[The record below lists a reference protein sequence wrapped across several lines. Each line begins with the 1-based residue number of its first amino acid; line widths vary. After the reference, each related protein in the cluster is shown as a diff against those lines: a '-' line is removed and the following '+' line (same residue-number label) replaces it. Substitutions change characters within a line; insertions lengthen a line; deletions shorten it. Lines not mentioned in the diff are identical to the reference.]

1 MRRTH
6 ATTLTLLSFAL
17 VAGALPACGEGRQE
31 MLERE
36 MEYAKAGRKDDKGVP
51 IPEIPPDETR
61 EALRPLLTQIYSNTE
76 RLPDVTEGDVEPTDG
91 RNYVLQP
98 GVLAV
103 VTVKKGLTKAE
114 KARAIILGV
123 AEADAWTFR
132 KNARK
137 EFALQVEKLKYSFGD
152 DTKAKVLDAY
162 PHLKLLSFFGSP
174 EADKALGELSGDAKS
189 AAEAMRK
196 EYTEGKQDI
205 WKKWLGV
212 KMYARRLVGQDEPF
226 RSVLKK
232 IAKDFGQEEVP
243 PKPFKESVDAPFK
256 AWAEAIEKDEKL
268 LTMLTNYKEL
278 RDRVDFLGEAHTLW
292 AIEGSPLVPERAQ
305 SVAIDKKLGYGFFR
319 EDLGGGYNDLVFVFS
334 KKLGGNELKR
344 AFLHSFLFRQ
354 LLTDFQLLSTAGTDF
369 AKRGPDGQLDIGT
382 ATVPDKYDPLYA
394 SCGATAAL
402 DTMLYSFNS
411 EFALLSGVPSKVKD
425 SEAALKVAH
434 KCVVDGAAGDIKIP
448 AKNDEFDTEGPAPAS
463 RLALFQMLARFE
475 NIKVN
480 TAVLAG
486 DQRTAED
493 DAIDDGEKLLKQLKA
508 EADAKKKD

>member
-6 ATTLTLLSFAL
+6 ATTLTLAL
-17 VAGALPACGEGRQE
+17 FAGALSACGESRQE
-31 MLERE
+31 QLERE
-36 MEYAKAGRKDDKGVP
+36 MAYANAGRKDDKGAPV
-51 IPEIPPDETR
+51 PEIPPDEMR
-61 EALRPLLTQIYSNTE
+61 EALRPLLTQIYSNTQ
-76 RLPDVTEGDVEPTDG
+76 RLPDVLEGDVEATNG

-103 VTVKKGLTKAE
+103 VTVQKGLSKAD

-137 EFALQVEKLKYSFGD
+137 EFALLVEKLKYSYGEE
-152 DTKAKVLDAY
+152 TKTKVLDAY
-162 PHLKLLSFFGSP
+162 AELKLLSFFGSP

-189 AAEAMRK
+189 VAEAMRK

-205 WKKWLGV
+205 WKRWMGV
-212 KMYARRLVGQDEPF
+212 KMYARRLVGQDEPY

-232 IAKDFGQEEVP
+232 IAKDFGQEEEP
-243 PKPFKESVDAPFK
+243 PRPFKDSVEAPFK
-256 AWAEAIEKDEKL
+256 QWAAAIEADEKL

-292 AIEGSPLVPERAQ
+292 AFEGGDLVPERARG
-305 SVAIDKKLGYGFFR
+305 VTIDKKIGYGFFR

-334 KKLGGNELKR
+334 KKLSGNELKR

-354 LLTDFQLLSTAGTDF
+354 LLTDFQLLSTAGPDF
-369 AKRGPDGQLDIGT
+369 AQRGPDGSLDVAT

-402 DTMLYSFNS
+402 DTMLYSFGS
-411 EFALLSGVPSKVKD
+411 EFSLLNGLPSKVKD
-425 SEAALKVAH
+425 SDAALKIAH
-434 KCVVDGAAGDIKIP
+434 KCIVDGAKGDIKIP

-486 DQRTAED
+486 DKRTAED
-493 DAIDDGEKLLKQLKA
+493 DAIDEGEKLLKQLKA
-508 EADAKKKD
+508 QAEEKNK

>member
-1 MRRTH
+1 MRTIH
-6 ATTLTLLSFAL
+6 ATTLSLVLS
-17 VAGALPACGEGRQE
+17 AGALTACGEGRQA

-36 MEYAKAGRKDDKGVP
+36 LQYDKAGRQDDKGNP
-51 IPEIPPDETR
+51 IPEIPPDEMR
-61 EALRPLLTQIYSNTE
+61 EALRPLLSKLYSNTE
-76 RLPDVTEGDVEPTDG
+76 RLPDVIEGDVEPMNG
-91 RNYVLQP
+91 RGYVLQP

-103 VTVKKGLTKAE
+103 VTTKKGLGKAE

-137 EFALQVEKLKYSFGD
+137 EFALLVEKLKYSYGD
-152 DTKAKVLDAY
+152 DTKTKVLDAY
-162 PHLKLLSFFGSP
+162 PDLKLLSFFGTP
-174 EADKALGELSGDAKS
+174 EADQAIGELSGEAKS
-189 AAEAMRK
+189 VAEAMRK
-196 EYTEGKQDI
+196 EYTDNRQEI
-205 WKKWLGV
+205 WKKWMGV

-243 PKPFKESVDAPFK
+243 PQPFKDSVDVPFKE
-256 AWAEAIEKDEKL
+256 WAAAIEGDEKL

-278 RDRVDFLGEAHTLW
+278 RDRVDFLGEAHTVW
-292 AIEGSPLVPERAQ
+292 AIEGSDRVPERARG
-305 SVAIDKKLGYGFFR
+305 VVIDKKIGYGFFR

-354 LLTDFQLLSTAGTDF
+354 LLTDFQMLSTAGTDF
-369 AKRGPDGQLDIGT
+369 AKRDIDGQIDAGT

-402 DTMLYSFNS
+402 ETMLFSFNS
-411 EFALLSGVPSKVKD
+411 EYPLLAGVPSKVKD
-425 SEAALKVAH
+425 SEAALKIAH
-434 KCVVDGAAGDIKIP
+434 KCIVEGAKGDIKIP
-448 AKNDEFDTEGPAPAS
+448 AKDDEFDTEGPAPAS
-463 RLALFQMLARFE
+463 RLAIFQMLARFE

-486 DQRTAED
+486 DKRTEED
-493 DAIDDGEKLLKQLKA
+493 DAIDEGEKLLKQLKA
-508 EADAKKKD
+508 EQEAKNK